1 MINDAGKQPEE
12 EAHRAGFEMVPST
25 ELLSPWSWGAPPLWC
40 MDMFTNPPSS
50 PNALSFRVLMEVSLC
65 RYGWLNH
72 WPLRISS
79 VGSPSSL
86 LRGQG
91 WG

>member
-1 MINDAGKQPEE
+1 MHVSSQRKRDIGRDLKWSQ
-12 EAHRAGFEMVPST
+12 VQK
-25 ELLSPWSWGAPPLWC
+25 LLSPWSWGAPPLWC